1 MMSELFA
8 APAIDAAWRGQAPK
22 LPTAGTSRS
31 PDRLREVATELEAV
45 FIGQMLQ
52 PMFTNT
58 QAESPFGGGLA
69 EEMWQSMLAAEFG
82 KAIAGGGGIG
92 LADAVVRQLLSV
104 QEAAGDGTE
113 GATR

>member
-1 MMSELFA
+1 MSDIFA
-8 APAIDAAWRGQAPK
+8 APAVEAWRAPPPK
-22 LPTAGTSRS
+22 LPAAANTRS
-31 PDRLREVATELEAV
+31 PERLREVAADLEAV

-82 KAIAGGGGIG
+82 KAIAAGGGIG

-104 QEAAGDGTE
+104 QEAAGNGPE